1 MTSSYWLGSKSIHT
15 NHNSQV
21 QKLDNDALSSV
32 KCWCQRVSQF
42 CTLILSIGI
51 SNHSHFG
58 QKIWDQPSTF
68 ISYKGSFTNFKADH
82 INHESL
88 LNDWKVQSE
97 INCVSLEQFTDGKWK
112 QGLFHRDVKLVT
124 IILFRSMLNWSKWY
138 SFIAVLNWS
147 KWYTFIAMLKL
158 VNERHF
164 IIKWFNK
171 EWPKVYP
178 TLICIATHDLDWCC
192 QVNEMIL
199 NVPTVGKRSTLQP
212 KPMD

>member
-1 MTSSYWLGSKSIHT
+1 M
-15 NHNSQV
+15 
-21 QKLDNDALSSV
+21 

-124 IILFRSMLNWSKWY
+124 MILFRSMLNWSKWY

-147 KWYTFIAMLKL
+147 KWYTFIAMLNWSTNATL
-158 VNERHF
+158 LSSVS
-164 IIKWFNK
+164 IKNGPKFTLLWSVLPPTIWTDVVKSKTWFSMFPQLAKGQLSNPNP
-171 EWPKVYP
+171 W
-178 TLICIATHDLDWCC
+178 IS
-192 QVNEMIL
+192 
-199 NVPTVGKRSTLQP
+199 STLRRP
-212 KPMD
+212 SHNSPYSFH